1 MKKQNVRTL
10 SLIVCTFTYLLV
22 GAAVFDAFESQTEMD
37 LRRTLLE
44 EERAFVEN
52 YNISAEDFESLRKN
66 ILKVMPYKSG
76 KQWKFAGAFYFSLT
90 VITTIGKWQYFYH
103 FFYPPS
109 FEGKG
114 LSNSK
119 SHPIVRPLSIQTLL
133 QVFGVIFQNYE
144 VWFYETWCRALSL
157 IWYPHTIS
165 PNWLVY
171 FPNRELCPFV
181 YKCNQSQNNI
191 YWWGS

>member
-76 KQWKFAGAFYFSLT
+76 KQWKFPGAFYFSLT
-90 VITTIGKWQYFYH
+90 VITTIGK
-103 FFYPPS
+103 
-109 FEGKG
+109 
-114 LSNSK
+114 
-119 SHPIVRPLSIQTLL
+119 
-133 QVFGVIFQNYE
+133 
-144 VWFYETWCRALSL
+144 
-157 IWYPHTIS
+157 
-165 PNWLVY
+165 
-171 FPNRELCPFV
+171 
-181 YKCNQSQNNI
+181 
-191 YWWGS
+191 